1 MPFDLPAPGRARSSR
16 AALLVDFPVALVG
29 GCVVA
34 CAAVAVALGA
44 YWVTRPI
51 PDPFATDSVTSYST
65 GTPGVRSIRL
75 PWSAFAGPGAA
86 QANEPIFI
94 TALPADGSLAPAE
107 RPSVL
112 YARFVAADAR
122 SAPGGLIRRRFRD
135 GTPFEGEDLVVAAPD
150 GHAFWARCPSI
161 GGPPDPAS
169 RCLTEMRFADT
180 DVQVRF
186 SPALLPRW
194 ELLAS
199 GLQRRFAPPAAP
211 VTR

>member
-1 MPFDLPAPGRARSSR
+1 MPFDFPAPGRPRSSG
-16 AALLVDFPVALVG
+16 AALLVDFPVVLVG

-34 CAAVAVALGA
+34 CAAVTMALAA

-51 PDPFATDSVTSYST
+51 PDPFAADAVPSYST
-65 GTPGVRSIRL
+65 ETRGVRSLRL
-75 PWSAFAGPGAA
+75 PWAAFAGAGAA

-94 TALPADGSLAPAE
+94 TAVPADGSLAPAE

-150 GHAFWARCPSI
+150 GHAFWARCPSL
-161 GGPPDPAS
+161 GAPPDPAS
-169 RCLTEMRFADT
+169 RCLTEMRFAGT

-186 SPALLPRW
+186 SPVLLPRW

-199 GLQRRFAPPAAP
+199 GLPRRFAPPAAP

>member
-1 MPFDLPAPGRARSSR
+1 MPFDLPAQTAPRGGA
-16 AALLVDFPVALVG
+16 AALVVDFPVMLVA

-51 PDPFATDSVTSYST
+51 PDPLAVEAAALHGT
-65 GTPGVRSIRL
+65 GPSGRQTLRL
-75 PWSAFAGPGAA
+75 PWRDFAGDAGAHA
-86 QANEPIFI
+86 GEPMFI
-94 TALPADGSLAPAE
+94 TALPADASLAPAE

-112 YARFVAADAR
+112 YARFVAAEAR

-150 GHAFWARCPSI
+150 GRAFWARCATS
-161 GGPPDPAS
+161 GSRNDGAS
-169 RCLTEMRFADT
+169 CLTEMRFGDT

-199 GLQRRFAPPAAP
+199 GVQRRFAPAA

>member
-1 MPFDLPAPGRARSSR
+1 MPLEFPAQRPPRSAA
-16 AALLVDFPVALVG
+16 AALLVDFPVMLGA
-29 GCVVA
+29 GCFVA

-44 YWVTRPI
+44 YWVTRPV
-51 PDPFATDSVTSYST
+51 PDPLAAEGAAVPGT
-65 GTPGVRSIRL
+65 GASGRRALRL
-75 PWSAFAGPGAA
+75 PWGAFGSDAAG
-86 QANEPIFI
+86 QLSEPVFI
-94 TALPADGSLAPAE
+94 TTLPADASLAPAE

-112 YARFVAADAR
+112 YARFVAAEAR
-122 SAPGGLIRRRFRD
+122 SAPGGLIRRRFRE

-150 GHAFWARCPSI
+150 GRAFWARCATS
-161 GGPPDPAS
+161 GSRNDGAS
-169 RCLTEMRFADT
+169 CLTEMRFGNT

-199 GLQRRFAPPAAP
+199 GLQRRFAPAPSP

>member
-1 MPFDLPAPGRARSSR
+1 MPFDFPAQTAPRGRA
-16 AALLVDFPVALVG
+16 AALVVDFPVMLVA

-44 YWVTRPI
+44 YWVTRPV
-51 PDPFATDSVTSYST
+51 PDPLAAEAGASGRQTV
-65 GTPGVRSIRL
+65 RL
-75 PWSAFAGPGAA
+75 PWRDFGGDAGAHIG
-86 QANEPIFI
+86 EPVFI
-94 TALPADGSLAPAE
+94 TALPADASLAPAE

-112 YARFVAADAR
+112 YARFVAAEAR

-150 GHAFWARCPSI
+150 GRAFWARCATS
-161 GGPPDPAS
+161 GSRNDGAS
-169 RCLTEMRFADT
+169 CLTEMRFGDT

-199 GLQRRFAPPAAP
+199 GVQRRFAPAAPP

>member
-1 MPFDLPAPGRARSSR
+1 MPFDFPALMPPRS
-16 AALLVDFPVALVG
+16 AAPALLVDFPVMLVA

-44 YWVTRPI
+44 VWVTRPVA
-51 PDPFATDSVTSYST
+51 DPLTAESAALAWT
-65 GTPGVRSIRL
+65 GTPDGRVARL
-75 PWSAFAGPGAA
+75 PWRAFAGDGAA
-86 QANEPIFI
+86 RPDEPVFL
-94 TALPADGSLAPAE
+94 TARPADGALAPAE

-135 GTPFEGEDLVVAAPD
+135 GTPFAGEDLVVAAPD
-150 GHAFWARCPSI
+150 GRAFWARCPTA
-161 GGPPDPAS
+161 GDRGDGAS
-169 RCLTEMRFADT
+169 GCLTEKRFGET

-199 GLQRRFAPPAAP
+199 GLQRRFTPPP
-211 VTR
+211 QVTR

>member
-1 MPFDLPAPGRARSSR
+1 MPFDFPAPRGARP
-16 AALLVDFPVALVG
+16 ALPVDFPVVLVA

-34 CAAVAVALGA
+34 CAAVTMALGA

-51 PDPFATDSVTSYST
+51 PDRFAAGSGPSYST
-65 GTPGVRSIRL
+65 GTPGVLSLRL
-75 PWSAFAGPGAA
+75 PWGAFAGAAAA

-94 TALPADGSLAPAE
+94 TVVPADGSPAPAE

-122 SAPGGLIRRRFRD
+122 SAPGGLIRRRFRG

-150 GHAFWARCPSI
+150 GHAFWARCPSLS
-161 GGPPDPAS
+161 GPPDPAS
-169 RCLTEMRFADT
+169 RCLAEMRFADT

-186 SPALLPRW
+186 SPVLLPRW

>member
-1 MPFDLPAPGRARSSR
+1 MPFDFPAQTAPRGGA
-16 AALLVDFPVALVG
+16 AALVVDFPVMLVA

-34 CAAVAVALGA
+34 GAAVAVALGA

-51 PDPFATDSVTSYST
+51 PDPLAADEAALH
-65 GTPGVRSIRL
+65 GTAASGRQTLRL
-75 PWSAFAGPGAA
+75 PWRDFGGDAGAHTG
-86 QANEPIFI
+86 EPVFI
-94 TALPADGSLAPAE
+94 TALSADASLAPAE

-112 YARFVAADAR
+112 YARFVAAEAR

-150 GHAFWARCPSI
+150 GRAFWARCATS
-161 GGPPDPAS
+161 GSRNEGAS
-169 RCLTEMRFADT
+169 CLTEMRFGDT

-199 GLQRRFAPPAAP
+199 GVQRRFAPAPAA

>member
-1 MPFDLPAPGRARSSR
+1 ML
-16 AALLVDFPVALVG
+16 AA
-29 GCVVA
+29 GCLIA

-51 PDPFATDSVTSYST
+51 ADPLAAAWAGVPRT
-65 GTPGVRSIRL
+65 GTPGAQAVRL
-75 PWSAFAGPGAA
+75 PWRAFAGDLAA
-86 QANEPIFI
+86 QPDEPVFI
-94 TALPADGSLAPAE
+94 TVLPADGSLSPAE
-107 RPSVL
+107 RPGVL

-122 SAPGGLIRRRFRD
+122 SASGGLIRRRFRD
-135 GTPFEGEDLVVAAPD
+135 GTPFEGEELVVAAPD
-150 GHAFWARCPSI
+150 GRAFWARCPQGSA
-161 GGPPDPAS
+161 PRDPTG
-169 RCLTEMRFADT
+169 RCLTEMRFGDT

-199 GLQRRFAPPAAP
+199 GLQRRFAPPAA

>member
-1 MPFDLPAPGRARSSR
+1 MPFDLPAQTAPRGGA
-16 AALLVDFPVALVG
+16 AALVVDFPVMLVA

-44 YWVTRPI
+44 YWVTRPV
-51 PDPFATDSVTSYST
+51 PDPLAAEQAALHGIGASGRQTL
-65 GTPGVRSIRL
+65 RL
-75 PWSAFAGPGAA
+75 PWRDFAGDLGAHTG
-86 QANEPIFI
+86 EPVFI
-94 TALPADGSLAPAE
+94 TALPADASLAPAE

-112 YARFVAADAR
+112 YARFVAAEAR

-150 GHAFWARCPSI
+150 GRAFWARCATS
-161 GGPPDPAS
+161 GSRNDGAS
-169 RCLTEMRFADT
+169 CLTEMRFGDT

-199 GLQRRFAPPAAP
+199 GVQRRFAPAAPP

>member
-1 MPFDLPAPGRARSSR
+1 MPFDFPAPTPSRSSA
-16 AALLVDFPVALVG
+16 AALLVDFPVMLVA

-34 CAAVAVALGA
+34 CAACAVALGA
-44 YWVTRPI
+44 YWVTRPVA
-51 PDPFATDSVTSYST
+51 DPLAAGWESLRA
-65 GTPGVRSIRL
+65 PGARALRL
-75 PWSAFAGPGAA
+75 PWRAFAGDGAA
-86 QANEPIFI
+86 QPDEPVFV
-94 TALPADGSLAPAE
+94 TVRLADGSLAPAE

-122 SAPGGLIRRRFRD
+122 SAAGGLIRRRFRD

-150 GHAFWARCPSI
+150 GRAFWARCPTP
-161 GGPPDPAS
+161 GGRGDGAS
-169 RCLTEMRFADT
+169 GCLTEMRFGDI

-199 GLQRRFAPPAAP
+199 GLHRRFAPPVAI
-211 VTR
+211 TR

>member
-1 MPFDLPAPGRARSSR
+1 MPFDFLAQTPPRGGA
-16 AALLVDFPVALVG
+16 AALVVDFPVMLVA

-51 PDPFATDSVTSYST
+51 PDPLAAEEAALHGT
-65 GTPGVRSIRL
+65 GASGRQTLRL
-75 PWSAFAGPGAA
+75 PWREFGGDAGAHTG
-86 QANEPIFI
+86 EPVFI
-94 TALPADGSLAPAE
+94 TALPADASLAPAE

-112 YARFVAADAR
+112 YARFVAAEAR

-150 GHAFWARCPSI
+150 GRAFWARCATS
-161 GGPPDPAS
+161 GSRNDGAS
-169 RCLTEMRFADT
+169 CLTEMRFGDT

-199 GLQRRFAPPAAP
+199 GVQRRFAPAPAA

>member
-1 MPFDLPAPGRARSSR
+1 MPFDLPAQTAPRGGA
-16 AALLVDFPVALVG
+16 AALVVDFPVMLVA

-34 CAAVAVALGA
+34 CAAVAMALGA
-44 YWVTRPI
+44 YWVTRPV
-51 PDPFATDSVTSYST
+51 PDPLPAEQAALHGIGASGRQTL
-65 GTPGVRSIRL
+65 RL
-75 PWSAFAGPGAA
+75 PWRDFAGDLGAHTG
-86 QANEPIFI
+86 EPVFI
-94 TALPADGSLAPAE
+94 TALPADASLAPAE

-112 YARFVAADAR
+112 YARFVAAEAR

-150 GHAFWARCPSI
+150 GRAFWARCATS
-161 GGPPDPAS
+161 GSRNDGAS
-169 RCLTEMRFADT
+169 CLTEMRFGDT
-180 DVQVRF
+180 DLQVRF

-199 GLQRRFAPPAAP
+199 GVQRRFAPAAPP